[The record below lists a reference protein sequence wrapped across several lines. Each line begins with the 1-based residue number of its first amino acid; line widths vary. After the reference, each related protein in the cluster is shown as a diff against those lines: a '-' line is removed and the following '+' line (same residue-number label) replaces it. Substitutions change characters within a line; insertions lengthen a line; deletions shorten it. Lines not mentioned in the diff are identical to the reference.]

1 MASTTL
7 TFAEVQEG
15 LDNHICVIQETWLVY
30 RQLFGTSQERVD
42 LLNDFVPGF
51 AGLTQR
57 VMLDDVILAIC
68 RLFDPPTQSGNENLS
83 LWRLVESL
91 DPKPDEAQAKA
102 WAGRVNAIKTKAN
115 ALMARRHKR
124 IAHNDIA
131 ITKLPDVTRQL
142 IEEVLLAIR
151 ELLNEFHPQPIS
163 YECVDLFGDG
173 DALIEDLQLAGR
185 LRELQTE
192 AYAPQA
198 KNDEVIQKLKNRTL
212 PKL

>member
-1 MASTTL
+1 MASA
-7 TFAEVQEG
+7 TFTFDEVQKG
-15 LDNHICVIQETWLVY
+15 LDDHICVIQETWLVY
-30 RQLFGTSQERVD
+30 RQLFGTTEDRVD
-42 LLNDFVPGF
+42 LLNAFVPGF
-51 AGLTQR
+51 AGTTQR
-57 VMLDDVILAIC
+57 VLLDDVILAIC
-68 RLFDPPTQSGNENLS
+68 RLFDHPAMSGNENLS
-83 LWRLVESL
+83 LSRLVESL

-102 WAGRVNAIKTKAN
+102 WAARVNAIKTKAN

-131 ITKLPDVTRQL
+131 IKKLPDVTRQL

-163 YECVDLFGDG
+163 YECIDLLGDG
-173 DALIEDLQLAGR
+173 DALIQDLQMAGR

-192 AYAPQA
+192 AHTNPN
-198 KNDEVIQKLKNRTL
+198 KDDVIQKLRNRTL